1 LAKGSYPGGG
11 KRASSPRSKA
21 AATGRLAEQKP
32 GRPAARTPSKPSQIT
47 RDELKH
53 FAFRGLSKEAFLDEL
68 DPWLRA
74 CFKNGFTRP
83 NEIAGLLNKLGKMTA
98 CGQPWTPHLV
108 WGLQRFLFERREK
121 KRASQTGPATSAAPV
136 LKPVASGQGSKD
148 LSAEDMARLLG
159 AIGRTSRPR

>member
-1 LAKGSYPGGG
+1 MTKGSYPGGG
-11 KRASSPRSKA
+11 KRARSPGSKTA
-21 AATGRLAEQKP
+21 TTGRLAERKP

-53 FAFRGLSKEAFLDEL
+53 FSFRGRSKEAFLDEF

-83 NEIAGLLNKLGKMTA
+83 NEIAGLLNKLGKQTA

-108 WGLQRFLFERREK
+108 WCLQRFLFERREK
-121 KRASQTGPATSAAPV
+121 RRTAQSGEAAPV
-136 LKPVASGQGSKD
+136 LKPATSGQGSRD

-159 AIGRTSRPR
+159 VIGRASRPR

>member
-1 LAKGSYPGGG
+1 MAKGSYPGGG
-11 KRASSPRSKA
+11 KRARSPGSKA
-21 AATGRLAEQKP
+21 APT

-53 FAFRGLSKEAFLDEL
+53 FSFRGRSKEAFLDEL

-83 NEIAGLLNKLGKMTA
+83 NEIAGLLNKLRKTTA

-121 KRASQTGPATSAAPV
+121 RRAAQSGEAAPAAPV
-136 LKPVASGQGSKD
+136 LKPASSGQGSKD
-148 LSAEDMARLLG
+148 LNADDMARLLG
-159 AIGRTSRPR
+159 AIGRTSPSR

>member
-1 LAKGSYPGGG
+1 MAKGSYLGGG
-11 KRASSPRSKA
+11 KRARSPGSKTA
-21 AATGRLAEQKP
+21 PTGRLAERQP
-32 GRPAARTPSKPSQIT
+32 GRPAGRTPSKPSQIT

-53 FAFRGLSKEAFLDEL
+53 FSFRNRSKEAFLDEL

-83 NEIAGLLNKLGKMTA
+83 NEIAGLLNKSGKKTA

-121 KRASQTGPATSAAPV
+121 RRAAQSGEAAPTAPV
-136 LKPVASGQGSKD
+136 LKPAASSQGSKD
-148 LSAEDMARLLG
+148 LNADDMARLLG
-159 AIGRTSRPR
+159 AIGRTSPSR